1 MLRLYHV
8 ATRLNG
14 KINRTI
20 SEFFLRFDS
29 DSLQLNLVICMRR
42 MLRLKPDTT
51 QFNEKN
57 HRPIS
62 EFFPR
67 LDFRFIAI
75 EFGYL
80 HRKKGNK
87 VSIGGVY
94 SGY

>member
-29 DSLQLNLVICMRR
+29 DSLQLNLGICMRR
-42 MLRLKPDTT
+42 SMLRLYPDTM

-57 HRPIS
+57 SCTIS
-62 EFFPR
+62 EFFPC
-67 LDFRFIAI
+67 FEFQFVAI
-75 EFGYL
+75 EFRYFVETL
-80 HRKKGNK
+80 HAT
-87 VSIGGVY
+87 SQT
-94 SGY
+94 